1 MGVGLFEVAILLFIV
16 FLFLGSKRI
25 TNLMRA
31 LGRGVRDFKT
41 EFDNRTHSN
50 QRSAISKDE
59 EASDEDPR
67 AVSSESPGEDREKAP
82 RGR

>member
-41 EFDNRTHSN
+41 EFDDRAVSG
-50 QRSAISKDE
+50 QRSAISEDK
-59 EASDEDPR
+59 EANDEDQR
-67 AVSSESPGEDREKAP
+67 AVSESPGEDQEKPP

>member
-16 FLFLGSKRI
+16 FLLLGSKRI

-41 EFDNRTHSN
+41 EFDNRAVSSE
-50 QRSAISKDE
+50 RSAISKDK
-59 EASDEDPR
+59 EADDKDQR
-67 AVSSESPGEDREKAP
+67 AVSESPDEDREKPP
-82 RGR
+82 RRR

>member
-1 MGVGLFEVAILLFIV
+1 MEVAILLFFV
-16 FLFLGSKRI
+16 FLLLGSKRI
-25 TNLMRA
+25 TKLMRA

-41 EFDNRTHSN
+41 EFDNRALSN

-59 EASDEDPR
+59 EASDEDQR
-67 AVSSESPGEDREKAP
+67 AVSPESPDEDREKAP